1 MCDSKKGGQKPDS
14 KGLESEQPGRTWL
27 PQQQQQIAHCFC
39 LILDGSALPGQW
51 SQVLDTLGLPVHC
64 QAALPLCCFRP
75 MSTSEP
81 ADGTPLEVLI
91 QVPLG
96 GMVQAW
102 DSSSEKQASGHSE
115 LVFPL
120 CCWDL

>member
-1 MCDSKKGGQKPDS
+1 
-14 KGLESEQPGRTWL
+14 
-27 PQQQQQIAHCFC
+27 
-39 LILDGSALPGQW
+39 
-51 SQVLDTLGLPVHC
+51 
-64 QAALPLCCFRP
+64 

-120 CCWDL
+120 CCCLAEGPVTRFSTSFVPLSTGSCNCSGLPTPPLCAIMNPELVSSVE